1 MAADPVILTRTQKN
15 LWNAIVSEAL
25 ANLKYNAFA
34 QRAMQ
39 EGHPEVAQI
48 FQEVAGAET
57 IHGIN
62 HLRVTG
68 DMASTA
74 ENLRSIMEGEAQEA
88 ATIYPMMIREALEEG
103 NQEAADSFTLAMER
117 ERRHLESFTEALN
130 GLEAKLAA
138 QNGTFRLAPAPEIP
152 VMPASIASV
161 SLPPVRDG
169 SSEAAAAAD
178 RAFDRDDLQHRRR
191 RGRPRDLARRPPRP
205 PARGGLRRP
214 RRPAQHRRP
223 RNQPRRRLR
232 EPDHRRRRRSRRRPA
247 RHDLHGHRRPS
258 SAPAAERDVQR
269 AEIERE
275 SRELDANPAE
285 ELAELVVLYQREG
298 MTFQEARQ
306 MADEIS
312 QDRDLWLKTLVEKEL
327 GISTEETAS
336 PVKDAMV
343 MGLAFITGAAIPLV
357 PHFFLTGD
365 TAIGVSVG
373 GTLAGLFA
381 LGLLKGRL
389 VERSPLLQGLEILG
403 IGTISAGVGYALGE
417 LIPPPLHLAERSLP
431 CPTGCHD
438 GCTLTRINGKQ
449 ESAMATSELFE
460 HPLSGEIMAYQRM
473 QDDLEREFFGR
484 WVIIHDSE
492 KTGGDYES
500 YREAEAA
507 ARELGLDVLAC
518 SHPAG
523 WCGLRR
529 FPVARRVT
537 GSQHGLRGC
546 VTKCNQVGLSL
557 LSIRWTIAI

>member
-25 ANLKYNAFA
+25 ANLKYNAYA

-48 FQEVAGAET
+48 FQEVAGAEI
-57 IHGIN
+57 IHGVN

-178 RAFDRDDLQHRRR
+178 RAFDRETYNTAAAEVDREIWRV
-191 RGRPRDLARRPPRP
+191 ARL
-205 PARGGLRRP
+205 G
-214 RRPAQHRRP
+214 
-223 RNQPRRRLR
+223 RLR
-232 EPDHRRRRRSRRRPA
+232 EVVFGAQDGLLSTVALVTSLAVAFESQTTVVVAGLAGALPGMISMATGALLGSR
-247 RHDLHGHRRPS
+247 
-258 SAPAAERDVQR
+258 AERDVQR

-417 LIPPPLHLAERSLP
+417 LIPR
-431 CPTGCHD
+431 
-438 GCTLTRINGKQ
+438 
-449 ESAMATSELFE
+449 LF
-460 HPLSGEIMAYQRM
+460 
-473 QDDLEREFFGR
+473 
-484 WVIIHDSE
+484 
-492 KTGGDYES
+492 T
-500 YREAEAA
+500 
-507 ARELGLDVLAC
+507 
-518 SHPAG
+518 
-523 WCGLRR
+523 
-529 FPVARRVT
+529 
-537 GSQHGLRGC
+537 
-546 VTKCNQVGLSL
+546 
-557 LSIRWTIAI
+557 